1 MPLEPGQLTDMSTN
15 LVLKC
20 TNLSSFLQIL
30 ENESQL
36 TSVLSQ
42 GRNTPFYPMNCCLFG
57 ILTRRLSQAILT
69 ILSLPLAF

>member
-20 TNLSSFLQIL
+20 TSLSSFLQIL

-42 GRNTPFYPMNCCLFG
+42 GRNTPFFFPHEL
-57 ILTRRLSQAILT
+57 
-69 ILSLPLAF
+69 LSLWDLY